1 MPHLLPQI
9 LYSTGLSVLAVYL
22 SQTGQ
27 YKFGEGAEQGTGYLG
42 ILVSFLLVFK
52 TQSSNS
58 QWWQAL
64 THLNEMLH
72 QIRSVAIIVSGMFN
86 WEKDKE
92 VEVNSKKII
101 RLLVLYYFVVREYF
115 QRSGVNATR
124 NDKAKDRLRDEIR
137 ALTGGGEF
145 SVLYPGEDVL
155 TKGSAS
161 KHGHTRPTIIL
172 FWISLCLRKVLD
184 HEAIE
189 PPLMASLVGQISG
202 IGSQFAAMDQI
213 DKTQF
218 PLPYAQIVKWL
229 VLFFLS
235 LLPFTLAEKCGW
247 MTPVFTAF
255 ATIGFF
261 GLDEVA
267 EILES
272 PFGNDPNDINIK
284 ECGADLMNDLELM
297 SRSRDFRLDSVFAVD
312 EAVDFS
318 QQLKI
323 ADPNSDKFAELFTSS
338 LRGSGLGKVF
348 PLGVIPAA
356 PPGEPNDLS

>member
-9 LYSTGLSVLAVYL
+9 LYSTGLSVAAVYL
-22 SQTGQ
+22 LQSGDF
-27 YKFGEGAEQGTGYLG
+27 KFGPGAEQGIGYLG

-52 TQSSNS
+52 TQSSYS

-64 THLNEMLH
+64 TQVNEMVN
-72 QIRSVAIIVSGMFN
+72 QIRTVAIIVSGMFK
-86 WEKDKE
+86 WDEHEE
-92 VEVNSKKII
+92 VEVNSKRII
-101 RLLVLYYFVVREYF
+101 RLLVLYFFAMREYF
-115 QRSGVNATR
+115 QRSGTNATK
-124 NDKAKDRLRDEIR
+124 DGEAQDRLRDDIR
-137 ALTGGGEF
+137 SLTGGSEF
-145 SVLYPGEDVL
+145 LVLYPGEDVSK
-155 TKGSAS
+155 KGSAS
-161 KHGHTRPTIIL
+161 KHVHTRPTIVL

-184 HEAIE
+184 HEACE
-189 PPLMASLVGQISG
+189 PPLMAAVVGQISG
-202 IGSQFAAMDQI
+202 IGSRFAAMDQI

-235 LLPFTLAEKCGW
+235 LLPFTLVEKCGW
-247 MTPVFTAF
+247 WTPVFTAF

-297 SRSRDFRLDSVFAVD
+297 CCSRSFRLDRVFAVD
-312 EAVDFS
+312 EAIDFS
-318 QQLKI
+318 QQLKM
-323 ADPNSDKFAELFTSS
+323 ADPNSKLFGEMFRKSLSS
-338 LRGSGLGKVF
+338 ASALGAVF
-348 PLGVIPAA
+348 PESVIPAA
-356 PPGEPNDLS
+356 